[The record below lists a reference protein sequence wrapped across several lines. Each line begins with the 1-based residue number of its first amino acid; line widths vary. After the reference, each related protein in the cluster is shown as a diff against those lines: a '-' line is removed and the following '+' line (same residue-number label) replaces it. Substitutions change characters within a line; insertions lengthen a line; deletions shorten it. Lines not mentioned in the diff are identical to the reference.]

1 MRMGPDEAALAINRL
16 ANVHKDPIEWRR
28 TFIRGDRFSLV
39 AESSA
44 GTGYQFGL
52 TNPGALGV

>member
-1 MRMGPDEAALAINRL
+1 MGPDEAALAINRL